1 MHATSFCAM
10 KTLHDTTLL
19 ITVAGRDIGKAIA
32 INPAIAPE
40 FDYFVEA

>member
-10 KTLHDTTLL
+10 KPIHDETLL
-19 ITVAGRDIGKAIA
+19 ITAAGRGIGKAIA
-32 INPAIAPE
+32 ANPAIAPE

>member
-10 KTLHDTTLL
+10 KTLHDKTLL
-19 ITVAGRDIGKAIA
+19 ITVAGRGIGKAIA
-32 INPAIAPE
+32 VNPAIAPE